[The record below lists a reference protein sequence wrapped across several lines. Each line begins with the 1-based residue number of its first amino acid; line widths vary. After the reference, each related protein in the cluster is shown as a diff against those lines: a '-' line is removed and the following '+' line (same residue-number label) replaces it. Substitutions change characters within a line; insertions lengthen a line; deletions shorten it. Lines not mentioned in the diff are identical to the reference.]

1 MEDLE
6 KTEVSSKIEKEL
18 GELTRAEEEVMQAL
32 WKLKKAFAKDVLKE
46 LNSKR
51 PSDKQL
57 AYNTVSTFIRLLQ
70 EKGFVGHKAYG
81 KTHEY
86 FPLVEKN
93 NYSNFFL
100 NNFMG
105 KYFGGSFQNM
115 VSFFVKQNNVDLK
128 DMEDLMKHIEK
139 EKNDE

>member
-1 MEDLE
+1 MEENKL
-6 KTEVSSKIEKEL
+6 K
-18 GELTRAEEEVMQAL
+18 ELTRAEEEVMQAL
-32 WKLKKAFAKDVLKE
+32 WKLKTAFAKDVLKE
-46 LNSKR
+46 LNDKR
-51 PSDKQL
+51 SETEHL
-57 AYNTVSTFIRLLQ
+57 AYNTVSTIIRILQ

-86 FPLVEKN
+86 FPLVEKS

-128 DMEDLMKHIEK
+128 EMEDLMKHIENEQ
-139 EKNDE
+139 EKSDENK